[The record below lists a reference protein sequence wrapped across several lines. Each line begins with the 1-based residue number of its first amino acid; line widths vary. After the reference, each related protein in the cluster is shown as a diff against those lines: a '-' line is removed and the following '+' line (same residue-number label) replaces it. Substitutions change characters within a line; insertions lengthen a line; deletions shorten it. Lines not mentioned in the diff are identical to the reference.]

1 VAVRKQMGMIEATAR
16 RNMPRPRAAAIA
28 AAGADTRTIAL
39 DPHRCIVFPNR
50 LREQRRRHGFS
61 ALLGLSAALP
71 AIPYIRLSKIERG
84 EVMARA
90 DELQAIAATLGIAAA
105 DLLIDIE
112 NPAFDMAQWVA
123 QRGQQLEFDPPAE
136 EFAILLAAA
145 FRKNRQADRDL
156 PLAVLESAYGLP
168 PVIVSRI
175 ENAVK
180 TPDRWNPTTLRAI
193 CAAMGI
199 EDFETLEHTVRA
211 AYAAGSLDPWIARL
225 PGEASRRRRTAERVA
240 ELRKQLDGG
249 GSPQRAPEAAA
260 SAVVAAPRATLL
272 VLGAPLA
279 DGLIAATPANLT
291 VDAPPAAGP
300 ASFGLRMCRATL
312 GAGMPASAVLVVDP
326 DVFPTPGGLAVLR
339 EDEAFRIVSVGVD
352 RNGAMTG
359 YSAQPDKQI
368 AIDTLDPASVLA
380 VIAAYFP

>member
-1 VAVRKQMGMIEATAR
+1 MAVRKQAGLIDAAAR
-16 RNMPRPRAAAIA
+16 RSGPRARAAMVPT
-28 AAGADTRTIAL
+28 AGSDLPAIPL
-39 DPHRCIVFPNR
+39 DPYRSIVFPNR
-50 LREQRRRHGFS
+50 LREQRRLHGFS

-84 EVMARA
+84 EVVARA
-90 DELQAIAATLGIAAA
+90 DELQAIAKILGIATV
-105 DLLIDIE
+105 DLLLDIDD
-112 NPAFDMAQWVA
+112 PAFDMARWVA

-136 EFAILLAAA
+136 ELAILLAAA

-193 CAAMGI
+193 CAVMDVA
-199 EDFETLEHTVRA
+199 DFDALAQAVRTA
-211 AYAAGSLDPWIARL
+211 HAAGALDAWIERL
-225 PGEASRRRRTAERVA
+225 PGETSRRRRTAERVA
-240 ELRKQLDGG
+240 DLRKQLDSG
-249 GSPQRAPEAAA
+249 APILP
-260 SAVVAAPRATLL
+260 AAPTPPENPRTLL
-272 VLGAPLA
+272 TVFGAPLA

-291 VDAPPAAGP
+291 IVAPPAAGP

-312 GAGMPASAVLVVDP
+312 GAGMPATAVLVVDP
-326 DVFPTPGGLAVLR
+326 DVFPVPGALAVLR
-339 EDEAFRIVSVGVD
+339 EDQAFRVVSIGVD
-352 RNGAMTG
+352 RNGTMTG

-368 AIDTLDPASVLA
+368 PIDALDPAAVLA

>member
-1 VAVRKQMGMIEATAR
+1 VPEDDVAVRKQTGLIDAAAR
-16 RNMPRPRAAAIA
+16 RGAPRARVPAAEERVGTSAIP
-28 AAGADTRTIAL
+28 L
-39 DPHRCIVFPNR
+39 DPYRSIVFPNR
-50 LREQRRRHGFS
+50 LREQRRLHGFS

-84 EVMARA
+84 EVVARA
-90 DELQAIAATLGIAAA
+90 DELQAIAETLGISAV
-105 DLLIDIE
+105 DLLIDIDD
-112 NPAFDMAQWVA
+112 PAFDMARWVA
-123 QRGQQLEFDPPAE
+123 QRGQQLDFDAPSE
-136 EFAILLAAA
+136 ELAVLLAAA

-180 TPDRWNPTTLRAI
+180 TPDRWNAATMRAI
-193 CAAMGI
+193 CAAMDVA
-199 EDFETLEHTVRA
+199 DFETLEQTIRTSH
-211 AYAAGSLDPWIARL
+211 AAGALDPWIARL
-225 PGEASRRRRTAERVA
+225 PGEESRRRRTADRVA
-240 ELRKQLDGG
+240 ELRKLLEAG
-249 GSPQRAPEAAA
+249 APPAI
-260 SAVVAAPRATLL
+260 AAPIIPAQAMLP

-279 DGLIAATPANLT
+279 DGLIAAIPANAT
-291 VDAPPAAGP
+291 VCAPPAAGP

-326 DVFPTPGGLAVLR
+326 EVFPAPGGLAVLR
-339 EDEAFRIVSVGVD
+339 EGEAFRVVSLGVD

-368 AIDTLDPASVLA
+368 AIDALDPASVLA

>member
-1 VAVRKQMGMIEATAR
+1 VAVRKQTGMIEATAR
-16 RNMPRPRAAAIA
+16 RGAPRVRSAAPATAQPDSRPIP
-28 AAGADTRTIAL
+28 L
-39 DPHRCIVFPNR
+39 DPYRSIVFPNR
-50 LREQRRRHGFS
+50 LREQRRLHGFS

-84 EVMARA
+84 EVVARA

-105 DLLIDIE
+105 DLLIDIDD
-112 NPAFDMAQWVA
+112 PAFDMASWVA

-136 EFAILLAAA
+136 ELAILLAAA

-180 TPDRWNPTTLRAI
+180 TPDRWNAATLGAI
-193 CAAMGI
+193 CSVMDVADYDALEAA
-199 EDFETLEHTVRA
+199 VRA
-211 AYAAGSLDPWIARL
+211 AHAAGALDPWIERL
-225 PGEASRRRRTAERVA
+225 PGEASRHRRTAERVA
-240 ELRKQLDGG
+240 DLRKQLGEG
-249 GSPQRAPEAAA
+249 VAPLAPQPAAPAVEARAAL
-260 SAVVAAPRATLL
+260 AVV
-272 VLGAPLA
+272 GAPLA
-279 DGLIAATPANLT
+279 DGLIAATPTTQT
-291 VDAPPAAGP
+291 VDAPQSAGP
-300 ASFGLRMCRATL
+300 SSFGLRMCRATL

-326 DVFPTPGGLAVLR
+326 DVSPTPGRLAVLR
-339 EDEAFRIVSVGVD
+339 EGEGFRVVSVGVD

-368 AIDTLDPASVLA
+368 AIDMLDPASVLA

>member
-1 VAVRKQMGMIEATAR
+1 VAVRKQTGLIDATAR
-16 RNMPRPRAAAIA
+16 RSAPRARAAMVPTTGPA
-28 AAGADTRTIAL
+28 APAIPL
-39 DPHRCIVFPNR
+39 DPYRSIVFPNR
-50 LREQRRRHGFS
+50 LREQRRLHGFS

-84 EVMARA
+84 EVVARA
-90 DELQAIAATLGIAAA
+90 DELQAIAEILGIAAVE
-105 DLLIDIE
+105 LLLDIDD
-112 NPAFDMAQWVA
+112 PAFDMARWVA

-136 EFAILLAAA
+136 ELAILLAAA

-193 CAAMGI
+193 CAVMDVA
-199 EDFETLEHTVRA
+199 DFNALAHAVRTA
-211 AYAAGSLDPWIARL
+211 HAAGALDAWIERL
-225 PGEASRRRRTAERVA
+225 PGEASRRRRTADRVA
-240 ELRKQLDGG
+240 DLRKQLDSGA
-249 GSPQRAPEAAA
+249 PVPVAPVPAETARAML
-260 SAVVAAPRATLL
+260 AVF
-272 VLGAPLA
+272 GAPLA

-291 VDAPPAAGP
+291 VAAPPAAGP

-326 DVFPTPGGLAVLR
+326 DVFPAPGALAVLR
-339 EDEAFRIVSVGVD
+339 EDEAFRVVSIGVD
-352 RNGAMTG
+352 RNGTMTG

-368 AIDTLDPASVLA
+368 PIDALDPAAVLA

>member
-1 VAVRKQMGMIEATAR
+1 VAVRKQTGTIEATAR
-16 RNMPRPRAAAIA
+16 RSAPRVRSAAPMATQP
-28 AAGADTRTIAL
+28 DLRPVPL
-39 DPHRCIVFPNR
+39 DPYRSIVFPNR
-50 LREQRRRHGFS
+50 LREQRRLHGFS

-84 EVMARA
+84 EVVARA
-90 DELQAIAATLGIAAA
+90 DELQAIAAILGIAAA
-105 DLLIDIE
+105 DLLIDIDD
-112 NPAFDMAQWVA
+112 PAFDMANWVA

-136 EFAILLAAA
+136 EFGVLLAAA
-145 FRKNRQADRDL
+145 FRKTRQADRDL

-180 TPDRWNPTTLRAI
+180 TPDRWNAATLGAI
-193 CAAMGI
+193 CSVMGVA
-199 EDFETLEHTVRA
+199 DLDTLEAAVRA
-211 AYAAGSLDPWIARL
+211 AHAAGALDSWIERL

-240 ELRKQLDGG
+240 DLRKQLGEG
-249 GSPQRAPEAAA
+249 APAHVPEPATPIAEARAPL
-260 SAVVAAPRATLL
+260 AVV
-272 VLGAPLA
+272 GAPLA
-279 DGLIAATPANLT
+279 DGLIAATPTAQT
-291 VDAPPAAGP
+291 VDAPRTAGP
-300 ASFGLRMCRATL
+300 SSFGLRMCRASL

-326 DVFPTPGGLAVLR
+326 DVFPAAGGLAVLR
-339 EDEAFRIVSVGVD
+339 EGDAFRVVSVGVD

-368 AIDTLDPASVLA
+368 AIDMLDPTSVLA